1 MIKREVDIVFFKKK
15 KKEPERLVEE
25 TSLVYQ
31 YLLEVYEDGEIQN
44 GAFVIPEYQVY
55 IYADILGSDET
66 MAQVVFQIHHETL
79 EDPIIDPVCGLGMT
93 YEECIQDAC
102 DNFNRHDL
110 ALFICALEK
119 DKTQTIIIKTMENH
133 AFDVYTSKISFH
145 GKREGIMP
153 ESFWDMLG
161 DQILKRLGNKR
172 CYWIKIY
179 CAKMGKKS
187 DIEVRINDVLSKEL
201 SSQLKDYV
209 KNWDCIDA
217 YHTEKQSFIFYQKED
232 TYTPPVYAKEQIVEY
247 TKKAIQMY
255 EKCADKED
263 YKKLRVQLIKL
274 CKDESLGME
283 LFGFIPELYCKHV
296 FSDLE
301 CGEQLFLI
309 RKGEATVEL
318 YQSQVRSFSY
328 IDETIRK
335 YLKNEEPS
343 QALIEQIAQ
352 FSANYRAIQKA
363 LDDGD
368 DIKELYT
375 PGIGYFVKENYI
387 LR

>member
-1 MIKREVDIVFFKKK
+1 MFFKKK
-15 KKEPERLVEE
+15 KKEPENLKEE
-25 TSLVYQ
+25 SSLVYQ
-31 YLLEVYEDGEIQN
+31 YLSKLYEDGEIQM
-44 GAFVIPEYQVY
+44 GAFVIPEHQIY
-55 IYADILGSDET
+55 IYADILGGDET
-66 MAQVVFQIHHETL
+66 MVQIVFQIHHESL
-79 EDPIIDPVCGLGMT
+79 EDPIIDPVCGLGMN
-93 YEECIQDAC
+93 YEECIKDAC
-102 DNFNRHDL
+102 DNFNRHDIKL
-110 ALFICALEK
+110 LIGALEK
-119 DKTQTIIIKTMENH
+119 DKTQTVIIKTLENH
-133 AFDVYTSKISFH
+133 AFDFYASKVSLH
-145 GKREGIMP
+145 GKREGIMI
-153 ESFWDMLG
+153 ESFWDMLQE
-161 DQILKRLGNKR
+161 QILKRLGNKH

-179 CAKMGKKS
+179 CAKMGRKS
-187 DIEVRINDVLSKEL
+187 DVEVRINDVLSKEL
-201 SSQLKDYV
+201 SDLLKDYV
-209 KNWDCIDA
+209 NNWDCIDA
-217 YHTEKQSFIFYQKED
+217 YHTEKQSFLFYQKDD
-232 TYTPPVYAKEQIVEY
+232 TYTPPVFTKEQIVTY

-255 EKCADKED
+255 EKCEDKEA
-263 YKKLRVQLIKL
+263 YKKLRIQLIKL
-274 CKDESLGME
+274 CKDESMGME

-309 RKGEATVEL
+309 RKGEPTVEL

-335 YLKNEEPS
+335 YLKNENPS